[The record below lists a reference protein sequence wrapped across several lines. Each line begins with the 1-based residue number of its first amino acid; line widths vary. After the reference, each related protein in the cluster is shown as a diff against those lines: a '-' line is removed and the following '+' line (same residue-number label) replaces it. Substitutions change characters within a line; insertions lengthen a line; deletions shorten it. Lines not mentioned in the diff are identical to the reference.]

1 MKQANFSS
9 FRCLTNLGVGLLPP
23 RFSCSQIVNLEN
35 ILKPDNDTIY
45 KFLHTLYKDINSE
58 GLLEISATNKKG
70 SPVLANLFD
79 LNQIEQA
86 TDYAVA
92 QN

>member
-1 MKQANFSS
+1 M
-9 FRCLTNLGVGLLPP
+9 
-23 RFSCSQIVNLEN
+23 
-35 ILKPDNDTIY
+35 KPDNDTIY

-92 QN
+92 QNSEEYVNIYFGVGVSFISFDCYSEIMDFLEFKSY